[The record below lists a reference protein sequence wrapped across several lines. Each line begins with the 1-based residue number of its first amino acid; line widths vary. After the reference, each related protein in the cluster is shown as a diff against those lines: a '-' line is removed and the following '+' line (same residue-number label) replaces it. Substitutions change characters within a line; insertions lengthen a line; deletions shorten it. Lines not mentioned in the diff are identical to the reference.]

1 MIVITGATGNTGKVI
16 AEKLLAAGEK
26 VRVIGRSEEKLQPL
40 VARGAEAFVTDLTD
54 VDPLTQAFAGATA
67 AYAMIPPNLQAE
79 NMRAYQEA
87 VSDAL
92 ATAIRQSG
100 VKHVVTLSSVGADKP
115 EKCGPVTG
123 LHFFEEKINRIAGL
137 NVLHLRA
144 GYFMENFLQYI
155 KLIKSMSMTAG
166 TLKGDLPISMI
177 ATRDIAAA
185 AAELLRARDFS
196 GASTRELLG
205 PRDYTMQQA
214 TSIIGAAIG
223 KRELSYSQL
232 PAMMVKPALS
242 QMGISQSVAEGLL
255 EMMEAINSGW
265 MKPLEARSAH
275 NTTPTTFEQF
285 AAEVFVPAFQAYES
299 NRG

>member
-1 MIVITGATGNTGKVI
+1 LIVITGATGNTGSVI

-40 VARGAEAFVTDLTD
+40 VARGAEAFVTDITD
-54 VDPLTQAFAGATA
+54 VDPLTKAFSGATA
-67 AYAMIPPNLQAE
+67 AYAMIPPNMAAE
-79 NMRAYQEA
+79 NMRAHQEA

-92 ATAIRQSG
+92 AIAIRQSG
-100 VKHVVTLSSVGADKP
+100 VKHVVALSSVGADKP

-123 LHFFEEKINRIAGL
+123 LHFFEEKLNRIAGL

-144 GYFMENFLQYI
+144 GYFMENFLQYV
-155 KLIKSMSMTAG
+155 KLIKSMGMTAG
-166 TLKGDLPISMI
+166 TLKDDLPISMI
-177 ATRDIAAA
+177 ATRDIAAV
-185 AAELLRARDFS
+185 AAELLRARNFS
-196 GASTRELLG
+196 GSTTRELLG

-223 KRELSYSQL
+223 KPKLSYTQL

-242 QMGISQSVAEGLL
+242 QMGISKSVAEGLL

-265 MKPLEARSAH
+265 MKPLEVRSPQ
-275 NTTPTTFEQF
+275 NSTPTTFEQF
-285 AAEVFVPAFQAYES
+285 VAEVFVPVYQS
-299 NRG
+299 